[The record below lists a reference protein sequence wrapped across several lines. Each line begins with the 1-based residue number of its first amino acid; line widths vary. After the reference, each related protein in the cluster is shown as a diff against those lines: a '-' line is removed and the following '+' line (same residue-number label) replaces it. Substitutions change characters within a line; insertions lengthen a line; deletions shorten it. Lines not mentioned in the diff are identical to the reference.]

1 MNKQQ
6 TSGMSKQ
13 VKGNIKEVAST
24 ITGNTAGKIEG
35 KVEKNIGKAQMKLG
49 DSQEK
54 MHRDKA

>member
-13 VKGNIKEVAST
+13 VKGNIKEAAST

-35 KVEKNIGKAQMKLG
+35 KVEKNIGKAQTKLG
-49 DSQEK
+49 DVQEK